1 MAARRERPV
10 TDKARQEQGQ
20 RMLTERQQSVAT
32 VRDLLGQYTG
42 KLGEVLPKGI
52 SPQKLFE
59 IVMTEIAREPKL
71 LECTRSSLIGA
82 VIQTAQLG
90 LLPGIVGEA
99 YLIPFWNSR
108 GQRLEVQLIPGYRG
122 LLKLAYNSGQVAA
135 VQAGVVR
142 EGDYF
147 KFTFGTNAYMEHE
160 PKYQGDMGDLP
171 PLTHAYALVKLKGA
185 DDWIWDVL
193 DRAKVMKARSSSQAA
208 NKGFSPWQTHEDE
221 MWMKTALRHNTKKLP
236 ASIDRLQVA
245 SALDER
251 AESGIAQELGALAPE
266 VGDTPLLEGETVPPM
281 EMPQPDTRER
291 EPVERKPPEAP
302 PAEASQP

>member
-1 MAARRERPV
+1 
-10 TDKARQEQGQ
+10 
-20 RMLTERQQSVAT
+20 MLTERQQAVGT
-32 VRDLLGQYTG
+32 VRELLGQYQN
-42 KLGEVLPKGI
+42 KIGEVLPKGI
-52 SPQKLFE
+52 NPQRMFE

-82 VIQTAQLG
+82 VIQTSQLG

-108 GQRLEVQLIPGYRG
+108 GSRFEVQLIPGYRG

-147 KFTFGTNAYMEHE
+147 KFRYGTGAYLEHE
-160 PKYQGDMGDLP
+160 PKFQADMEQLP

-185 DDWIWDVL
+185 EDWIWDVM

-221 MWMKTALRHNTKKLP
+221 MWMKTALRHNCKKLP
-236 ASIDRLQVA
+236 ASVDRLQQA
-245 SALDER
+245 AALDER
-251 AESGIAQELGALAPE
+251 AESGIAQQLGALAPE
-266 VGDTPLLEGETVPPM
+266 AGERALLEG
-281 EMPQPDTRER
+281 DTAVSFDIPSDQREP
-291 EPVERKPPEAP
+291 EPVERRDAPADGTEA
-302 PAEASQP
+302 AQQ